1 VEVGVT
7 APFVGKGF
15 DTDQTDRLLST
26 TRAVRKRLDLAREV
40 PHEVVLE
47 CIQLATQA
55 PSPGNNQRWRWVVVT
70 DAEKRRIIG
79 DLYRKAYAAYIAP
92 RKEMIAPDDD
102 ARWRMTGSSDYL
114 ADHMA
119 DVPVLVIPCL
129 LETLPAEPTSEQH
142 AGFWG
147 GILPAVWSFQ
157 LALRSRGLGS
167 ALTTLHLD
175 HEREIGELLGIPDT
189 VTQAAL
195 LPVAYTKGTE
205 FAPAPRRPAA
215 EVTYFDQ
222 WGVKA
227 R

>member
-1 VEVGVT
+1 MEVAVT
-7 APFVGKGF
+7 ASVDAGF
-15 DTDQTDRLLST
+15 DTAQTDRLLTT
-26 TRAVRKRLDLAREV
+26 TRAVRKRLDLGRDV
-40 PHEVVLE
+40 PREVVLE

-55 PSPGNNQRWRWVVVT
+55 PSPGNNQRWRWMVVT
-70 DAEKRRIIG
+70 EGAKKHAIAE
-79 DLYRKAYAAYIAP
+79 LYGKSYAAYIAP
-92 RKEMIAPDDD
+92 KKELIAVDDG

-119 DVPVLVIPCL
+119 EVPVLVIPCL
-129 LETLPAEPTSEQH
+129 LEARPEEVTGEKP

-167 ALTTLHLD
+167 ALTTLHLNY
-175 HEREIGELLGIPDT
+175 ERQIGELLGIPDT

-195 LPVAYTKGTE
+195 LPVAYTKGTD
-205 FAPAPRRPAA
+205 FAPAARRPAA

-222 WGVKA
+222 WGVKQ

>member
-1 VEVGVT
+1 MEVGVT
-7 APFVGKGF
+7 ASEAPF
-15 DTDQTDRLLST
+15 DTGQTDRLLTT
-26 TRAVRKRLDLAREV
+26 TRAVRKRLDLDRPV
-40 PHEVVLE
+40 PREVVLE

-70 DAEKRRIIG
+70 DPDKKGVIG
-79 DLYRKAYAAYIAP
+79 ELYGKSYAAYIAP

-102 ARWRMTGSSDYL
+102 ARWRMTGSSDFL
-114 ADHMA
+114 AERMA

-129 LETLPAEPTSEQH
+129 LETLPADASGEQF

-167 ALTTLHLD
+167 ALTTLHLNY
-175 HEREIGELLGIPDT
+175 EREIGDLLGIPDT

-195 LPVAYTKGTE
+195 LPVAYTKGTD
-205 FAPAPRRPAA
+205 FAPALRRPAA

-222 WGVKA
+222 WGVKT

>member
-1 VEVGVT
+1 MT
-7 APFVGKGF
+7 TSAKAGF
-15 DTDQTDRLLST
+15 DTSQTDRLLTT
-26 TRAVRKRLDLAREV
+26 TRAVRKRLDLEREV
-40 PHEVVLE
+40 PRAVVLE

-55 PSPGNNQRWRWVVVT
+55 PSPGNNQRWRWMVVT
-70 DAEKRRIIG
+70 DEGKKRAVAE
-79 DLYRKAYAAYIAP
+79 LYARSYAAYIAP
-92 RKEMIAPDDD
+92 KKQMIAVDDE

-119 DVPVLVIPCL
+119 EVPVLVIPCL
-129 LETLPAEPTSEQH
+129 LQKLPADATGEQH

-175 HEREIGELLGIPDT
+175 YEREIGELLGIPDT

-195 LPVAYTKGTE
+195 LPVAYTKGTD
-205 FAPAPRRPAA
+205 FQPAARRPAA

-222 WGVKA
+222 WGVK
-227 R
+227 RR

>member
-1 VEVGVT
+1 MEVAVT
-7 APFVGKGF
+7 ASPDAGF
-15 DTDQTDRLLST
+15 DTEQTDRLLTT
-26 TRAVRKRLDLAREV
+26 TRAVRKRLDLTRPVPREV
-40 PHEVVLE
+40 LLE

-55 PSPGNNQRWRWVVVT
+55 PSPGNNQRWRWMVVS
-70 DAEKRRIIG
+70 DPEKKRVIA
-79 DLYRKAYAAYIAP
+79 DLYGKSYAAYIAP
-92 RKEMIAPDDD
+92 RKELIAPGDD

-114 ADHMA
+114 ASHLA

-129 LETLPAEPTSEQH
+129 LETLPDDATGEQH

-167 ALTTLHLD
+167 ALTTLHLN
-175 HEREIGELLGIPDT
+175 HEREVGEVLGIPDT

-195 LPVAYTKGTE
+195 LPVAYTTGAD
-205 FAPAPRRPAA
+205 FAPAARKPAA
-215 EVTYFDQ
+215 EVTYFDE
-222 WGVKA
+222 WRVKA

>member
-1 VEVGVT
+1 MT
-7 APFVGKGF
+7 TSSDTGF
-15 DTDQTDRLLST
+15 DTEQTDRLLTT
-26 TRAVRKRLDLAREV
+26 TRAVRKRLDLTRQVPREV
-40 PHEVVLE
+40 LLD

-55 PSPGNNQRWRWVVVT
+55 PSPGNNQRWRWMVVT
-70 DAEKRRIIG
+70 DPAKKRVIA
-79 DLYRKAYAAYIAP
+79 DLYGKSYAAYIAP

-114 ADHMA
+114 ASHMA

-129 LETLPAEPTSEQH
+129 LETLPDVATGEQH

-167 ALTTLHLD
+167 ALTTLHLNY
-175 HEREIGELLGIPDT
+175 EREIGEVLGIPDT

-195 LPVAYTKGTE
+195 LPVAYTTGTD
-205 FAPAPRRPAA
+205 FAPAARKPAA

-222 WGVKA
+222 WSVKA

>member
-1 VEVGVT
+1 MEVAVT
-7 APFVGKGF
+7 ASVDAGF
-15 DTDQTDRLLST
+15 DTAQTDRLLTT
-26 TRAVRKRLDLAREV
+26 TRAVRKRLDLGRDV
-40 PHEVVLE
+40 PREVVLE

-55 PSPGNNQRWRWVVVT
+55 PSPGNNQRWRWMVVT
-70 DAEKRRIIG
+70 EAGKKRAIA
-79 DLYRKAYAAYIAP
+79 DLYGKSYAAYIAP
-92 RKEMIAPDDD
+92 KKELIAADDD

-114 ADHMA
+114 ADHLA

-129 LETLPAEPTSEQH
+129 LEARPEEVTGEQP

-167 ALTTLHLD
+167 ALTTLHLNY
-175 HEREIGELLGIPDT
+175 EREIGELLGIPDT

-195 LPVAYTKGTE
+195 LPVAYTKGTD
-205 FAPAPRRPAA
+205 FAPAARKAA
-215 EVTYFDQ
+215 TEVTYFDQ
-222 WGVKA
+222 WGVKS